1 LEADPAPGQP
11 GKRHPAFHGAY
22 AAITSSSGLP
32 TLRAA
37 RRAAPEPQG
46 HPSYKDI
53 FIMQAVARLSQ
64 FVGKTFAIWVLLFAI
79 LAFVSPDQF
88 RWIAP
93 YIVPL
98 LGIIMFGMGLTL
110 SKNDFAEVFRRPGAV
125 AIGVLG
131 QFIIMPGLAWLL
143 SVALHLPAE
152 IAVGVILVGCCPGGT
167 ASNVMTFLARGDVA
181 LSVAITS
188 VTTLLS
194 PIVTPALIYLLA
206 SQWLEVSAAAMF
218 WSILQVVVLPIALG
232 IAAQSLLREKVKTC
246 TELLPL
252 VSVVAIVAIVAAVV
266 AVSQQKIATTGLTI
280 FAVVV
285 LHNGLG
291 LLLGYLLGKVAGLSI
306 AQRKT
311 LSIEVGMQNSGL
323 GVALAT
329 AHFSPLAAVPS
340 AIFSVWHNIS
350 GPLVATLFQ
359 RFSDEKQASH
369 APEAAARQA

>member
-1 LEADPAPGQP
+1 
-11 GKRHPAFHGAY
+11 
-22 AAITSSSGLP
+22 
-32 TLRAA
+32 
-37 RRAAPEPQG
+37 
-46 HPSYKDI
+46 
-53 FIMQAVARLSQ
+53 MQAIARLSH
-64 FVGKTFAIWVLLFAI
+64 FVGKTFAIWVLLFAT
-79 LAFVSPDQF
+79 LAFFAPGQF

-110 SKNDFAEVFRRPGAV
+110 SRNDFAEVFKRPGVV
-125 AIGVLG
+125 AIGVMG

-143 SVALHLPAE
+143 STALQLPPE

-167 ASNVMTFLARGDVA
+167 ASNVMTYLARGDVA

-188 VTTLLS
+188 VTTLMA
-194 PIVTPALIYLLA
+194 PVVTPALIYLLA

-218 WSILQVVVLPIALG
+218 WSIVQVVILPIILG
-232 IAAQSLLREKVKTC
+232 LAAQSLLREKTKACVAM
-246 TELLPL
+246 LPL
-252 VSVVAIVAIVAAVV
+252 VSVISIVAIVAAVV
-266 AVSQQKIATTGLTI
+266 AVSQERIATTGLMI

-291 LLLGYLLGKVAGLSI
+291 LLLGYLLAKATGLSV

-323 GVALAT
+323 GVALAS

-359 RFSDEKQASH
+359 RFKNDDDTAANTDTAAS
-369 APEAAARQA
+369 ATATR

>member
-1 LEADPAPGQP
+1 
-11 GKRHPAFHGAY
+11 
-22 AAITSSSGLP
+22 
-32 TLRAA
+32 
-37 RRAAPEPQG
+37 
-46 HPSYKDI
+46 
-53 FIMQAVARLSQ
+53 MQAIARLSQ
-64 FVGKTFAIWVLLFAI
+64 FVGKTFAVWVLLFAT
-79 LAFVSPDQF
+79 LAFFSPDQYK
-88 RWIAP
+88 WLGA

-110 SKNDFAEVFRRPGAV
+110 SKKDFAEVFKRPRAV

-143 SVALHLPAE
+143 CKALNLPAE

-167 ASNVMTFLARGDVA
+167 ASNFMTFLARGDVA

-188 VTTLLS
+188 VTTLLA
-194 PIVTPALIYLLA
+194 PVVTPALIYLLA
-206 SQWLEVSAAAMF
+206 SEWLEVSAAAMF
-218 WSILQVVVLPIALG
+218 MSIVQVVILPIVLG
-232 IAAQSLLREKVKTC
+232 IIVQSLLGKRVKAC
-246 TELLPL
+246 VDVLPL

-266 AVSQQKIATTGLTI
+266 AGSQQKIASSGLLI

-291 LLLGYLLGKVAGLSI
+291 LLLGYLLAKATGLNV

-323 GVALAT
+323 GAALAT
-329 AHFSPLAAVPS
+329 AHFSPLAAVPG
-340 AIFSVWHNIS
+340 AIFSFWHNIT

-359 RFSDEKQASH
+359 RFRNDVADIE
-369 APEAAARQA
+369 APLTTKAGTVQSSAP